1 MKALVL
7 QEYNNLVYTDVPEPT
22 IGRDDVLIKV
32 KACAICGSD
41 VHGLDGS
48 TGRRIPPV
56 IMGHE
61 AAGAIEAV
69 GAGVNDCR
77 PGDRVTFDSTIFC
90 GTCCYCAQGRVNL
103 CDHRRVLGVSCQE
116 YRQNGAFAE
125 YVAVPR
131 RILMPLP
138 VEVTFERAA
147 MVEPLAIALHAVH
160 RSPVALNAN
169 AVVVGTGTIGLL
181 LVQILKAAGCAK
193 VIAVDLDEGKLEQAA
208 RFGATDCL
216 LAKMENVP
224 AVIAKITGGRGADA
238 AFEAVGAAASFK
250 TAVAC
255 LRKGGALTLVG
266 NLASQIDLPLQ
277 LVVTREISLH
287 GSCASAGEYEAC
299 LDLIARGA
307 VDVDSL
313 IGAVAPLSE
322 GAAWFDRLY
331 KEEPGLGKVVLVP

>member
-7 QEYNNLVYTDVPEPT
+7 QEYNNLVYTDVPEPSY
-22 IGRDDVLIKV
+22 GRDDVLIKV

-61 AAGAIEAV
+61 AAGTIETI
-69 GAGVNDCR
+69 GAGVSDCR
-77 PGDRVTFDSTIFC
+77 PGDRVTFDSTIYC
-90 GTCCYCAQGRVNL
+90 GACRYCVQGRVNL
-103 CDHRRVLGVSCQE
+103 CDRRRVLGVSCEE

-131 RILMPLP
+131 RILVPLP
-138 VEVTFERAA
+138 DEVTFERAA
-147 MVEPLAIALHAVH
+147 LVEPLAIALHAMH
-160 RSPVALNAN
+160 RSPVALNTN
-169 AVVVGTGTIGLL
+169 AVVVGVGTIGLL
-181 LVQILKAAGCAK
+181 LVQLLKAAGCAE
-193 VIAVDLDEGKLEQAA
+193 VIAVDLDEGKLELAA

-224 AVIAKITGGRGADA
+224 AVIMKITGGRGADA
-238 AFEAVGAAASFK
+238 AFEAVGAVASFK
-250 TAVAC
+250 TAVTC

-313 IGAVAPLSE
+313 IGAVAPLAE
-322 GAAWFDRLY
+322 GAAWFERLY
-331 KEEPGLGKVVLVP
+331 RGEPGLSKVVLIP